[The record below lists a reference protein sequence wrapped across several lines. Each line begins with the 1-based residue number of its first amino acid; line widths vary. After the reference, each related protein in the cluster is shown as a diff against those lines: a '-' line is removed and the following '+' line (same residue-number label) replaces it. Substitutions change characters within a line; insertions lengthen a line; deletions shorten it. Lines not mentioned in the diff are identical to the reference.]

1 MTQKEELRE
10 FLRSRRARITPEQA
24 GLTPSPGHRRVAG
37 LRREELAQLAGVSM
51 DYYVRLEQGR
61 GTGVSEEVLAGVARA
76 LQLDEAER
84 AHLMNLARPPR
95 SGPALAPQLV
105 RPGVRWLLDSL
116 ATPAFVFGLGTDVL
130 AINGAGRALLC
141 DFEAMAPEK
150 RNHARWVLLEPE
162 PRELYV
168 DWVDVARVNVAML
181 RLDAGRHPDDP
192 RLATLIDELSEKSPE
207 FRSWWTT
214 HDVLQRTHGSRHY
227 RHPLAG
233 ELELYFEALRLP
245 GDSEQTLFV
254 YSAQPGSPS
263 ARALAELVRAG
274 DPR

>member
-1 MTQKEELRE
+1 MTQKEELRD

-24 GLTPSPGHRRVAG
+24 GLTSGPGRRRVAG

-61 GTGVSEEVLAGVARA
+61 GTGVSEEVLERVARA

-84 AHLMNLARPPR
+84 AHLMNLAHPPR
-95 SGPALAPQLV
+95 NDPGISPQRV
-105 RPGVRWLLDSL
+105 RPGVRLLVDSL

-130 AINGAGRALLC
+130 AINRVGRALLC
-141 DFEAMAPEK
+141 DFEAMASAE

-181 RLDAGRHPDDP
+181 RLDAGRHPDNP
-192 RLATLIDELSEKSPE
+192 RLGTLIEELTEKSPE
-207 FRSWWTT
+207 FRAWWTT
-214 HDVLQRTHGSRHY
+214 HDVLQRTYGSRHY
-227 RHPLAG
+227 RHPHVG
-233 ELELYFEALRLP
+233 ELELHFEALRLP
-245 GDSEQTLFV
+245 GDFEQTLFV
-254 YSAQPGSPS
+254 YSAEPGSPS
-263 ARALAELVRAG
+263 ARALRELARV
-274 DPR
+274 DEPR